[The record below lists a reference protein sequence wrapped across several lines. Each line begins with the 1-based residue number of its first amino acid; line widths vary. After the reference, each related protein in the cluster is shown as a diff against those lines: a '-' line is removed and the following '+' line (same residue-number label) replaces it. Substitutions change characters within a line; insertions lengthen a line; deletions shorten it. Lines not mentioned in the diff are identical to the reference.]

1 MTSLTPSS
9 QHSGPPLTALHLCLL
24 CKMSRQTSVKVTLLF
39 VLLSAAML
47 CVQPSAVPEN
57 KAQAAGG
64 EDCQKWKFRN
74 YLNINFVSQV
84 SITITTNLVTR

>member
-1 MTSLTPSS
+1 M
-9 QHSGPPLTALHLCLL
+9 
-24 CKMSRQTSVKVTLLF
+24 
-39 VLLSAAML
+39 LLSAAML